1 MSTTTESDTTGVEA
15 GKSRALKVLAV
26 TNLWPVGDSFRG
38 IFVKEQVDALRQMG
52 VAVDVEVVAQN
63 RGKVDYLLAAA
74 RIRRK
79 ARAGGYDVVHVHYGM
94 SAWAARFVG
103 RVPRVLSV
111 YGSDVNVP
119 WQRAVTRMGS
129 GGTAARIYV
138 SPNLAE
144 NSGDRDGHVIADG
157 VDFGL
162 FCPGDRAEAR
172 AALGIAPDELV
183 VLFGGHPDNQV
194 KGYDVF
200 TDVLAE
206 LRGRGLKV
214 RELLIVAPGQPRSAV
229 PAKFAAADVL
239 LFTSRKGSE
248 GSPSVI
254 KEATVM
260 GLPVVSVDVGDATE
274 LLDGVEPSAVV
285 AFPEPWGGPE
295 ARAALV
301 SSLAD
306 RTAQVLAAAERSNG
320 RERNARLDSRRVAE
334 QVVAVYRQVLRR

>member
-1 MSTTTESDTTGVEA
+1 MSTTAESDTGTPTTGT
-15 GKSRALKVLAV
+15 RALKVLAV
-26 TNLWPVGDSFRG
+26 TNLWPAGDSFRG
-38 IFVKEQVDALRQMG
+38 IFVKEQVEALRQAG
-52 VAVDVEVVAQN
+52 VAVDVEVVAQDK
-63 RGKVDYLLAAA
+63 GKADYLLAAA

-79 ARAGGYDVVHVHYGM
+79 ARAGGYDLVHVHYGM
-94 SAWAARFVG
+94 TAWSARFVG
-103 RVPRVLSV
+103 RLPRVLSV

-119 WQRAVTRMGS
+119 WQRAVTRMGW

-138 SPNLAE
+138 SPNLAAS
-144 NSGDRDGHVIADG
+144 SGDPDGVVIADG

-162 FCPGDRAEAR
+162 FAPGDRAAAR
-172 AALGIAPDELV
+172 STLGIAQDELV

-194 KGYDVF
+194 KGHDVF

-206 LRGRGLKV
+206 LRRRGLNV
-214 RELLIVAPGQPRSAV
+214 RELVLAAPDQPRSAV

-260 GLPVVSVDVGDATE
+260 GLPVVSVDVGDAAE

-285 AFPEPWGGPE
+285 AFPEPWGGDE
-295 ARAALV
+295 ARGELV
-301 SSLAD
+301 GTLAD
-306 RTAQVLAAAERSNG
+306 RAAQVLATGDRSNG